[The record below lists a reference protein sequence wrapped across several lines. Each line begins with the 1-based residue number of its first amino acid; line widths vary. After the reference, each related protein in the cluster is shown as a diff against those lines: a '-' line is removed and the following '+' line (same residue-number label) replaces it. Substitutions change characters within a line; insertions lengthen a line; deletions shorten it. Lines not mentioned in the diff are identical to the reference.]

1 MITIKDFMEV
11 CNYRITEGSDYMWQ
25 CYGPKAYCLD
35 SWNGDQDGH
44 TVSIVFDTET
54 QTVYEALVYDYRNER
69 AYRMINP
76 DFKAA
81 HEAECEDRDVKDEAW
96 QRDDGSSVR
105 YIDLEVEDDWIQKAL
120 AIVAGEDYDTR
131 VSIPLDLD
139 KETVYEFMLLAHQK
153 DMTLNELVEEAI
165 KNAMEELEKDPE
177 GFKARAERW
186 KNEKGIL

>member
-25 CYGPKAYCLD
+25 CYGHKAYSLD
-35 SWNGDQDGH
+35 SWNGEQDGH

-54 QTVYEALVYDYRNER
+54 QVVYEALVYDYRNER

-76 DFKAA
+76 DFRAA
-81 HEAECEDRDVKDEAW
+81 HKAECEDRDIKDEAW

-120 AIVAGEDYDTR
+120 AVVAGEDYDIR
-131 VSIPLDLD
+131 VQVPLDLD
-139 KETVYEFMLLAHQK
+139 KETIYEFMMLAHER
-153 DMTLNELVEEAI
+153 DMTFNELVEEALRQAI
-165 KNAMEELEKDPE
+165 AEFERDPE
-177 GFKARAERW
+177 GMKAKAEKW
-186 KNEKGIL
+186 KQSL